1 MAKRTMTKATK
12 PKTTKNGNAKK
23 RPWTDADK
31 ERAIAVY
38 MSGKNLSQTS
48 RETGVPIS
56 TLRGW
61 LAEESPEEIAKAR
74 LDAKTRFINE
84 AWNAIM
90 KGLTVGNT
98 VMSFL
103 LENGDKI
110 DKAYQAVCDVDLP
123 ERDKVQILKVLAN
136 VTNISLKD
144 IAIYV
149 GTLYDKIALA
159 TGKPTAINEQQGQVT
174 TRHEYDI
181 VQRIVTDPESRD
193 IARDL
198 FRRAIGADLEGGRTA

>member
-38 MSGKNLSQTS
+38 ITTGNLSQTS

-61 LAEESPEEIAKAR
+61 LAEQPPEKVQEARAEAQAEFVRKAWDAVTAHVLHLQDKVVIAETSAR
-74 LDAKTRFINE
+74 DSATI
-84 AWNAIM
+84 
-90 KGLTVGNT
+90 VGI
-98 VMSFL
+98 L
-103 LENGDKI
+103 IDKI
-110 DKAYQAVCDVDLP
+110 QL
-123 ERDKVQILKVLAN
+123 
-136 VTNISLKD
+136 VT
-144 IAIYV
+144 
-149 GTLYDKIALA
+149 GR
-159 TGKPTAINEQQGQVT
+159 PTSINEQQGQVT

>member
-1 MAKRTMTKATK
+1 MAKATK
-12 PKTTKNGNAKK
+12 NKATKNGAAKNGNAKK

-38 MSGKNLSQTS
+38 ITTGNLSQTS

-61 LAEESPEEIAKAR
+61 LAEQPPEKVQEARAEAQAEFVRKAWDAVTAHVLHLQDKGVIAETSAR
-74 LDAKTRFINE
+74 DSATI
-84 AWNAIM
+84 
-90 KGLTVGNT
+90 VGI
-98 VMSFL
+98 L
-103 LENGDKI
+103 IDKI
-110 DKAYQAVCDVDLP
+110 QL
-123 ERDKVQILKVLAN
+123 
-136 VTNISLKD
+136 VT
-144 IAIYV
+144 
-149 GTLYDKIALA
+149 GR
-159 TGKPTAINEQQGQVT
+159 PTSINEQQGQVT

-198 FRRAIGADLEGGRTA
+198 FRRAISTDLG

>member
-38 MSGKNLSQTS
+38 ITTGNLSQTS

-61 LAEESPEEIAKAR
+61 LAEQPPEKVQEARAEAQAEFVRKAWDAVTAHVLHLQDKVVIAETSAR
-74 LDAKTRFINE
+74 DSATI
-84 AWNAIM
+84 
-90 KGLTVGNT
+90 VGI
-98 VMSFL
+98 L
-103 LENGDKI
+103 IDKI
-110 DKAYQAVCDVDLP
+110 QL
-123 ERDKVQILKVLAN
+123 
-136 VTNISLKD
+136 VT
-144 IAIYV
+144 
-149 GTLYDKIALA
+149 GR
-159 TGKPTAINEQQGQVT
+159 PTSINEQQGQVT

-181 VQRIVTDPESRD
+181 VQRIVTDPD
-193 IARDL
+193 AREQVRNL
-198 FRRAIGADLEGGRTA
+198 FRRAVGFDLGGGCQE